1 MGDFKLQLEPSDKII
16 FSGKKLGEEATPAS
30 IKITNTLKE
39 RIAYKVSS
47 VTECPIGCETV
58 QVKCT
63 SNEMFRI
70 RPPVGALKPDDSVTV
85 SKLCRRCPLEA
96 QKHFYLFA
104 GVVCVFFLCSSE
116 LICAACRTAF
126 ARRLPAPLSLPK
138 TLTFNAGKTVPDSGK
153 HYFAVYYIKAPD
165 EKKAPRATW
174 ADHKGDPEGTK
185 RLYID
190 FKKEGEEEK
199 KDEKK
204 EGEEKKDEKKDE
216 EKKDEK
222 KDEEKK
228 DEKKDEEKKDEKKDE
243 EKKEEKKDEEK
254 KERNKA
260 LSIPGREEVK
270 LSPT

>member
-39 RIAYKVSS
+39 RIAYKV
-47 VTECPIGCETV
+47 
-58 QVKCT
+58 KCT

-85 SKLCRRCPLEA
+85 S
-96 QKHFYLFA
+96 
-104 GVVCVFFLCSSE
+104 
-116 LICAACRTAF
+116 
-126 ARRLPAPLSLPK
+126 
-138 TLTFNAGKTVPDSGK
+138 LTFNAGKTVPDSGK

-199 KDEKK
+199 KEEKK
-204 EGEEKKDEKKDE
+204 EEEKKE
-216 EKKDEK
+216 EKKE
-222 KDEEKK
+222 EEKK
-228 DEKKDEEKKDEKKDE
+228 EEKKDEEKKDEKKDE

-254 KERNKA
+254 KEEKKD
-260 LSIPGREEVK
+260 EEK
-270 LSPT
+270 KEEEKK

>member
-1 MGDFKLQLEPSDKII
+1 MGDFKLQLEPADKII
-16 FSGKKLGEEATPAS
+16 FSGKKLGEEPTPAT

-39 RIAYKVSS
+39 RVAYK
-47 VTECPIGCETV
+47 
-58 QVKCT
+58 VKCT

-70 RPPVGALKPDDSVTV
+70 RPPVGALKADDNVTV
-85 SKLCRRCPLEA
+85 S
-96 QKHFYLFA
+96 
-104 GVVCVFFLCSSE
+104 
-116 LICAACRTAF
+116 
-126 ARRLPAPLSLPK
+126 
-138 TLTFNAGKTVPDSGK
+138 LTFNAGKTVPDSGK

-204 EGEEKKDEKKDE
+204 DEEKKDEKKEEKKDE

-222 KDEEKK
+222 KEEKKDEEKK
-228 DEKKDEEKKDEKKDE
+228 DEKKEEKKDEEKKDEKKDE
-243 EKKEEKKDEEK
+243 EKKEEKK
-254 KERNKA
+254 
-260 LSIPGREEVK
+260 
-270 LSPT
+270 